1 MNSYNIRVGASMII
15 KEKRIKLMKKDS
27 FSFLFNIE
35 NEDKPTTEVYYYF
48 DKRAYTL
55 INQKK

>member
-48 DKRAYTL
+48 DKKENKL
-55 INQKK
+55 KKECL